1 VASYGGVGAA
11 PRILVLL
18 LLIIALVFGGL
29 VWFDYL
35 GLINARQ
42 TLAPVLSLVGIG
54 APAKLPNGQD
64 PLLLERQRLDK
75 LTEALNLQTQQ
86 LDKRQQDIQ
95 QQEALVK
102 QKEAS
107 LAEQEKALQQREKSF
122 NQTVNQYDNRSANL
136 RAVASNLLS
145 MPPKTATS
153 QLEAMSDQDVI
164 DIMREADQISASSGQ
179 SSIVPYW
186 LSLMP
191 ADRAATLSR
200 KMLKQPTVT
209 ASSP

>member
-1 VASYGGVGAA
+1 MATYGGVGAA
-11 PRILVLL
+11 PRILVLI

-42 TLAPVLSLVGIG
+42 TLAPVLQLVGIG
-54 APAKLPNGQD
+54 APAKLPNAQD

-75 LTEALNLQTQQ
+75 LTEALNLRNQQ
-86 LDKRQQDIQ
+86 LDKRQADIQ

-145 MPPKTATS
+145 MPPKTAAS

-164 DIMREADQISASSGQ
+164 DIMRQADQIAASNGQ
-179 SSIVPYW
+179 NSIVPYW

-191 ADRAATLSR
+191 ADRAATISR
-200 KMLKQPTVT
+200 KMLKQPTAT
-209 ASSP
+209 ATSQ

>member
-1 VASYGGVGAA
+1 MASYGGVGAA

-42 TLAPVLSLVGIG
+42 TLAPLLTLVGIG
-54 APAKLPNGQD
+54 APAKLPNAQD

-75 LTEALNLQTQQ
+75 LTEALSLKTQQ

-107 LAEQEKALQQREKSF
+107 LAEQEKALVQREKSF

-136 RAVASNLLS
+136 RAVANNLLS
-145 MPPKTATS
+145 MPPKTAAS

-164 DIMREADQISASSGQ
+164 DIMREADQIAASSGQ

-186 LSLMP
+186 LSLLP